1 MEKIVY
7 NIINS
12 KRNKW
17 IVTLIV
23 LFSMG
28 AAIMMIPTKLVL
40 ARMLPGKSA
49 NTMSIYV
56 DTATNASIQETQ
68 SVTTCIVNYLKQ
80 EKEIT
85 DMEVYLGQ
93 GAPLDYAG
101 LVKGS
106 ALKRMKNQAEI
117 VLNFTNKNDRDE
129 PTYMMAHRLRPL
141 IQSECGDIA
150 PHTSIKFIEMPA
162 GPPTLATIVV
172 ELYNENESTLRKM
185 SAKVAK
191 ILEDTEGLVDVDVMQ
206 DDIYTKYN
214 LVPDKEKIILSGLN
228 VEQVNQIIYLAF
240 KGMPIAEKN
249 TKNQQDQIPI
259 FLRLDD
265 ETRVVEEDTETSLLN
280 KLFSLELMNDKGM
293 MVPISEVVEVKSADS
308 SPTIFRKNLK
318 NMVTITAECD
328 MVSQVYPLLEAREKM
343 LEVLKDEYTLSKVP
357 GINTYMFDLIA
368 VDKETGDEI
377 LIRWDGE
384 MKVSL
389 DTFRD
394 LGGAFIAALV
404 LMFLLMVVYYKSFA
418 LSGIVLVGSFLSIIG
433 VIVGH
438 WITDKISLY
447 AADTHF
453 FLTATSLIGFIS
465 LMGISARSSLLLIDF
480 SKSLIAHEGLE
491 KKRAIAVATA
501 TRAKP
506 IMLTAIAIILGSL
519 LLATDPIFGGLGI
532 ALIFGSIAATLVSL
546 YFIPVLMDNAKA
558 LMPDD
563 HEFEDQERSSTWCIL
578 TDNIKSLFPRKKE
591 AKKEA
596 KHHTHHEDTLLYE
609 GYECEEDDRT
619 TWCKL
624 IDNVKSYFPEKKVVK
639 DDEKNIVQTEDNVK
653 YKEDKSR
660 EDNKVTWY
668 TIFID
673 KIKSFFPEKY
683 EPKPNEKSRVTLSS
697 MMDKIKSLLNLK
709 TEDAIDHEY
718 EKAKA
723 ERDFINLH
731 NMGNKQFQKKDL
743 DRAIEAYEKALKI
756 KEDKGTSFKLELAK
770 IQKEKEEKKQAE
782 KDDNK
787 DQDKQKKDEKKKKDG
802 DEDKLGSKK
811 EKKSKKKK
819 GDKE

>member
-7 NIINS
+7 KIINS

-28 AAIMMIPTKLVL
+28 AAVMMIPTKLVL

-49 NTMSIYV
+49 NTMTIYV
-56 DTATNASIQETQ
+56 DTATNASIKETE

-117 VLNFTNKNDRDE
+117 VLNFTNKNNRDE
-129 PTYMMAHRLRPL
+129 PTYMMAHRLRPF
-141 IQSECGDIA
+141 IQSECGNIV

-172 ELYNENESTLRKM
+172 ELYNANDSALRKM
-185 SAKVAK
+185 SAKVSK
-191 ILEDTEGLVDVDVMQ
+191 ILEDTEGLVDIDVMQ

-259 FLRLDD
+259 FLRLND
-265 ETRVVEEDTETSLLN
+265 ETRVVEKGTEASLMN

-293 MVPISEVVEVKSADS
+293 MVPISEVVEIKSSDS

-343 LEVLKDEYTLSKVP
+343 LEVLKDEYNMSKVP

-368 VDKETGDEI
+368 VDKETGDEV

-418 LSGIVLVGSFLSIIG
+418 LSGIVLIGSFLSIIG

-480 SKSLIAHEGLE
+480 SKSLIAEGME

-546 YFIPVLMDNAKA
+546 YFIPVLMDNARD
-558 LMPDD
+558 LMPGGCESDG
-563 HEFEDQERSSTWCIL
+563 EKKPGTWCIL
-578 TDNIKSLFPRKKE
+578 TDNIKSFFPGKKE
-591 AKKEA
+591 KKSDVVM
-596 KHHTHHEDTLLYE
+596 KHHEDTLLYE
-609 GYECEEDDRT
+609 GYECEEDSRT
-619 TWCKL
+619 TWCTL
-624 IDNVKSYFPEKKVVK
+624 IDNVKSYFPRKKENKADKEPVLT
-639 DDEKNIVQTEDNVK
+639 DNIDTLTHTEDKTEETHNVFK
-653 YKEDKSR
+653 LS
-660 EDNKVTWY
+660 TL
-668 TIFID
+668 ID
-673 KIKSFFPEKY
+673 TIKSFIPEKRESKDENKSIVIWQTITDSVKSLFNLKKDKKDDKTEDAY
-683 EPKPNEKSRVTLSS
+683 EKAEKER
-697 MMDKIKSLLNLK
+697 DFISLLNL
-709 TEDAIDHEY
+709 
-718 EKAKA
+718 
-723 ERDFINLH
+723 
-731 NMGNKQFQKKDL
+731 GNKHLEKKEL
-743 DRAIEAYEKALKI
+743 DEAIESYEQALKI
-756 KEDKGTSFKLELAK
+756 KEDEGARFKLELAML
-770 IQKEKEEKKQAE
+770 QKKKAEKKQE
-782 KDDNK
+782 
-787 DQDKQKKDEKKKKDG
+787 Q
-802 DEDKLGSKK
+802 
-811 EKKSKKKK
+811 
-819 GDKE
+819 

>member
-1 MEKIVY
+1 MKNIVLK
-7 NIINS
+7 IINS

-23 LFSMG
+23 LLSMG
-28 AAIMMIPTKLVL
+28 AAVMMIPTKLVL

-49 NTMSIYV
+49 NTMTIYV
-56 DTATNASIQETQ
+56 DTATNASVQETE
-68 SVTTCIVNYLKQ
+68 SVTTCIVNYLKG

-106 ALKRMKNQAEI
+106 ALKRLKNQAEI
-117 VLNFTNKNDRDE
+117 VLNFTNKNDREE

-141 IQSECGDIA
+141 IKKECGDIV
-150 PHTSIKFIEMPA
+150 PNTSIKFTEMPA

-172 ELYNENESTLRKM
+172 ELYNPDPNALRKM
-185 SAKVAK
+185 ATQVAY

-259 FLRLDD
+259 FLRLNN
-265 ETRVVEEDTETSLLN
+265 ETRHVEADTKTSLLS
-280 KLFSLELMNDKGM
+280 KLVSLELMNDKGM
-293 MVPISEVVEVKSADS
+293 MVPISEVVNIKSADS

-343 LEVLKDEYTLSKVP
+343 LEVLKSDYNMSKVP

-368 VDKETGDEI
+368 VDKQTGDEI

-418 LSGIVLVGSFLSIIG
+418 LSGIVLIGSFLSIIG

-438 WITDKISLY
+438 WVTDKISLY

-480 SKSLIAHEGLE
+480 SKSLIAEEGIE
-491 KKRAIAVATA
+491 KKEAIAMATA

-546 YFIPVLMDNAKA
+546 FFIPVLMDNAKA
-558 LMPDD
+558 LMPDE
-563 HEFEDQERSSTWCIL
+563 HEFDDDERKGTWCIL
-578 TDNIKSLFPRKKE
+578 TDNLKSLFPGKKE
-591 AKKEA
+591 TKSEKTA
-596 KHHTHHEDTLLYE
+596 HEDTLLYE
-609 GYECEEDDRT
+609 KYECEEESRT
-619 TWCKL
+619 TWCIL
-624 IDNVKSYFPEKKVVK
+624 LDNLKSFFSDFSKEETKSDDQSLKINKV
-639 DDEKNIVQTEDNVK
+639 ESE
-653 YKEDKSR
+653 
-660 EDNKVTWY
+660 EDNKVASHT
-668 TIFID
+668 TLTA
-673 KIKSFFPEKY
+673 K
-683 EPKPNEKSRVTLSS
+683 EKSRVVWSS
-697 MMDKIKSLLNLK
+697 IVNKLKSFFNLK
-709 TEDAIDHEY
+709 SDEEIDHAY

-743 DRAIEAYEKALKI
+743 DKAIESYEEALKI

-770 IQKEKEEKKQAE
+770 VQKEKEEKKKQAE
-782 KDDNK
+782 KDDKK
-787 DQDKQKKDEKKKKDG
+787 DQDQTVEEKAKKNENK
-802 DEDKLGSKK
+802 DKLDSKK
-811 EKKSKKKK
+811 EKNSKKKND
-819 GDKE
+819 DKEE

>member
-7 NIINS
+7 KIINS

-23 LFSMG
+23 LFAM
-28 AAIMMIPTKLVL
+28 AAAVMMIPTKMVL

-49 NTMSIYV
+49 NTMTIYV
-56 DTATNASIQETQ
+56 DTATNASIKETE
-68 SVTTCIVNYLKQ
+68 SVTTCIVNYLKK
-80 EKEIT
+80 EREIT

-106 ALKRMKNQAEI
+106 ALKRLKSQAEI
-117 VLNFTNKNDRDE
+117 VLNFTNKHDRDE
-129 PTYMMAHRLRPL
+129 PTYMMVHRLRPL
-141 IQSECGDIA
+141 VQKECGNIV
-150 PHTSIKFIEMPA
+150 PNTTIKFIEMPA

-172 ELYNENESTLRKM
+172 ELYSLNDSALRKM

-206 DDIYTKYN
+206 DDIYTKYD
-214 LVPDKEKIILSGLN
+214 LVPNKEKIILSGLN

-249 TKNQQDQIPI
+249 TKNQQDQIPV

-265 ETRVVEEDTETSLLN
+265 QTRLVEFDTKNSLLN
-280 KLFSLELMNDKGM
+280 KLISLELMNNRGM
-293 MVPISEVVEVKSADS
+293 MVPIIEVVEIKSVKS
-308 SPTIFRKNLK
+308 SPNIFRKNLK
-318 NMVTITAECD
+318 NMVIVTAECD

-343 LEVLKDEYTLSKVP
+343 LELLKEEYTMSKVP
-357 GINTYMFDLIA
+357 GINTYMFDLHA
-368 VDKETGDEI
+368 VDKQNGAEV

-404 LMFLLMVVYYKSFA
+404 LMFLLMVIYYKSFA

-438 WITDKISLY
+438 WITDKIQLF
-447 AADTHF
+447 ANDTHF

-480 SKSLIAHEGLE
+480 SKSLMSSEGME

-519 LLATDPIFGGLGI
+519 LLATDPIFGGLGV

-546 YFIPVLMDNAKA
+546 FFIPVLMDNAEA
-558 LMPDD
+558 L
-563 HEFEDQERSSTWCIL
+563 
-578 TDNIKSLFPRKKE
+578 
-591 AKKEA
+591 
-596 KHHTHHEDTLLYE
+596 
-609 GYECEEDDRT
+609 
-619 TWCKL
+619 
-624 IDNVKSYFPEKKVVK
+624 
-639 DDEKNIVQTEDNVK
+639 
-653 YKEDKSR
+653 
-660 EDNKVTWY
+660 
-668 TIFID
+668 
-673 KIKSFFPEKY
+673 
-683 EPKPNEKSRVTLSS
+683 
-697 MMDKIKSLLNLK
+697 
-709 TEDAIDHEY
+709 
-718 EKAKA
+718 KA
-723 ERDFINLH
+723 ERN
-731 NMGNKQFQKKDL
+731 
-743 DRAIEAYEKALKI
+743 RS
-756 KEDKGTSFKLELAK
+756 GTW
-770 IQKEKEEKKQAE
+770 
-782 KDDNK
+782 
-787 DQDKQKKDEKKKKDG
+787 
-802 DEDKLGSKK
+802 
-811 EKKSKKKK
+811 
-819 GDKE
+819 

>member
-1 MEKIVY
+1 MTVHYEKCQ
-7 NIINS
+7 
-12 KRNKW
+12 
-17 IVTLIV
+17 T
-23 LFSMG
+23 
-28 AAIMMIPTKLVL
+28 
-40 ARMLPGKSA
+40 
-49 NTMSIYV
+49 
-56 DTATNASIQETQ
+56 
-68 SVTTCIVNYLKQ
+68 
-80 EKEIT
+80 
-85 DMEVYLGQ
+85 
-93 GAPLDYAG
+93 
-101 LVKGS
+101 
-106 ALKRMKNQAEI
+106 
-117 VLNFTNKNDRDE
+117 
-129 PTYMMAHRLRPL
+129 
-141 IQSECGDIA
+141 
-150 PHTSIKFIEMPA
+150 
-162 GPPTLATIVV
+162 
-172 ELYNENESTLRKM
+172 
-185 SAKVAK
+185 KVAK
-191 ILEDTEGLVDVDVMQ
+191 ILEDTEGLVDIDVMQ

-214 LVPDKEKIILSGLN
+214 LIPDKEKIILSGLN

-259 FLRLDD
+259 FLRLND
-265 ETRVVEEDTETSLLN
+265 ETRIVEGVSENSLLS
-280 KLFSLELMNDKGM
+280 KLVSLELMNDKGM
-293 MVPISEVVEVKSADS
+293 MVPISEVVDIRSADS

-343 LEVLKDEYTLSKVP
+343 LEVLKSDYNMSKVP

-368 VDKETGDEI
+368 VDKETGDEV

-418 LSGIVLVGSFLSIIG
+418 LSGIVLIGSFLSIIG

-480 SKSLIAHEGLE
+480 SQSLIADGME

-546 YFIPVLMDNAKA
+546 YFIPVLMDNADD
-558 LMPDD
+558 LMPSG
-563 HEFEDQERSSTWCIL
+563 HKGRENRRGTWCIL
-578 TDNIKSLFPRKKE
+578 TDNLKSLFPGKKE
-591 AKKEA
+591 SKDDKKQE
-596 KHHTHHEDTLLYE
+596 HHDDTVLYE
-609 GYECEEDDRT
+609 GYECEEDSRT

-624 IDNVKSYFPEKKVVK
+624 IDNVKSFFPQKSEKKPAKEPVV
-639 DDEKNIVQTEDNVK
+639 
-653 YKEDKSR
+653 EDKS
-660 EDNKVTWY
+660 DT
-668 TIFID
+668 FISD
-673 KIKSFFPEKY
+673 ESKEKIKKTLLTFIENIKSSVDLSKFK
-683 EPKPNEKSRVTLSS
+683 KDNEK
-697 MMDKIKSLLNLK
+697 
-709 TEDAIDHEY
+709 IDEY
-718 EKAKA
+718 QKAKN
-723 ERDFINLH
+723 ERDFISLY
-731 NMGNKQFQKKDL
+731 NMGNNHLEKKEFDE
-743 DRAIEAYEKALKI
+743 AIESYKQALKI
-756 KEDKGTSFKLELAK
+756 KEDEGVTFKLELAMM
-770 IQKEKEEKKQAE
+770 QKKKADKKQ
-782 KDDNK
+782 
-787 DQDKQKKDEKKKKDG
+787 DKINKDEKTDT
-802 DEDKLGSKK
+802 DKVDSTK

-819 GDKE
+819 DDKE